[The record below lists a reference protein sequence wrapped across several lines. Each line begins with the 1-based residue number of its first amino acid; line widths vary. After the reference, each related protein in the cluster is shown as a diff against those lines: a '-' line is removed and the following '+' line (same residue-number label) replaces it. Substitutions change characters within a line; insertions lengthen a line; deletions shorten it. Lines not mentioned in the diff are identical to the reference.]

1 MADEE
6 RRATALGKEVLLDG
20 LHLADAVSELAAM
33 AIADALEFAG
43 ASMPFEAEVRIM
55 ELVA

>member
-1 MADEE
+1 MAEN
-6 RRATALGKEVLLDG
+6 TKI
-20 LHLADAVSELAAM
+20 ELAAQ

-43 ASMPFEAEVRIM
+43 TSMPFEAEIRIM